1 MTSMGALRPHRA
13 RRAKAAALLLAIAGL
28 LAGPAQAQAVR
39 VTDDT
44 GAVIDLARPAQR
56 IVSLSPH
63 LTELLFAAGAGAQV
77 VGVDEASDYPPQ
89 ARQRPR
95 IGSSSTLDYE
105 RLLALK
111 PDLVVAW
118 SSGNPARLV
127 ARLQGLGLPIYR
139 NEIRRFADVATT
151 LRRLGALAG
160 TGEAAETRAQQFEA
174 QVSALRER
182 YADRPMLRVFH
193 QIWAQPLIT
202 VNGQHLIS
210 QAIEVCGGRNVFA
223 DAREL
228 TPRVDIEAVLGADP
242 DVIVTSAPVAGEADN
257 LQRWRH
263 LRTLRAAREGSLVT
277 IDADTLHR
285 ATDRIV
291 DGTRE
296 LCEKL
301 DAVRSRQRR

>member
-1 MTSMGALRPHRA
+1 MTAMRRLHRIGCT
-13 RRAKAAALLLAIAGL
+13 RAAALLFATALLPVGL
-28 LAGPAQAQAVR
+28 AQAQPVR

-44 GAVIDLARPAQR
+44 GAVIELARPAQR

-77 VGVDEASDYPPQ
+77 VGVDDASDYPPQ
-89 ARQRPR
+89 AQQRPR

-127 ARLQGLGLPIYR
+127 ARLRGLGLPIYH
-139 NEIRRFADVATT
+139 NEIRRFGDIATT

-160 TGEAAETRAQQFEA
+160 TGEAAEARAQQFEA
-174 QVSALRER
+174 PVLALRER
-182 YADRPMLRVFH
+182 YADRPTLRVFH

-202 VNGQHLIS
+202 VNGHHLIS
-210 QAIEVCGGRNVFA
+210 QAIELCGGRNVFA

-228 TPRVDIEAVLGADP
+228 TPQVDIEAVLRADP
-242 DVIVTSAPVAGEADN
+242 DVIVTSAPVAGEGDN
-257 LQRWRH
+257 LQRWRR
-263 LRTLRAAREGSLVT
+263 LRTLRATREGNLIT

-285 ATDRIV
+285 ATDRIFE
-291 DGTRE
+291 GTRE
-296 LCEKL
+296 LCKKL
-301 DAVRSRQRR
+301 DAARSRQRR